1 MVLGENPELH
11 ISPGRPDEEPFQ
23 VLTFSPRSKDP
34 IPAP

>member
-23 VLTFSPRSKDP
+23 VLAFSARPVR
-34 IPAP
+34 